1 MNNET
6 IIKVPLSK
14 EEIKII
20 RTALTY
26 FDRGNDYG
34 YAMQIVDILNTL
46 TSVEH
51 TANVLQAQAE
61 REKINNGQ
69 LGK

>member
-20 RTALTY
+20 RTALTN

-34 YAMQIVDILNTL
+34 YAMQIVDILNQL
-46 TSVEH
+46 SEEELR
-51 TANVLQAQAE
+51 ASRPWAQAE
-61 REKINNGQ
+61 KQ